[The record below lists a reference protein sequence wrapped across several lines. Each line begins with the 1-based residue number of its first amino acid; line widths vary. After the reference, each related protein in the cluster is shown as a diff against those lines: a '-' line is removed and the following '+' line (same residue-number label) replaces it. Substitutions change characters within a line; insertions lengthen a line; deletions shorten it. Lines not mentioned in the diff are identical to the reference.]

1 MKQTLCACVMGAGLV
16 LQLSCDGGQA
26 TAPPV
31 TEQLSVT
38 SSSRAQI
45 PGEPIPTTRV
55 TGGATA
61 INFQVSSTGPCAA
74 ILDSGLSRR
83 GSDLSVVTRIWGNPL
98 ADCIVPPSPQVLEYE
113 GSIGVVETGA
123 YRVRVFEAHGNEEP
137 RLIGS
142 VVAMVGAR

>member
-38 SSSRAQI
+38 SSSRAQVQ
-45 PGEPIPTTRV
+45 GEPIPTTRV
-55 TGGATA
+55 TGGASA
-61 INFQVSSTGPCAA
+61 ITFQVSSTGPCAA

-98 ADCIVPPSPQVLEYE
+98 ADCIVPPSPRVLEYE
-113 GSIGVVETGA
+113 GSIAVGLQGV
-123 YRVRVFEAHGNEEP
+123 YRVRIFEANGNEEP

-142 VVAMVGAR
+142 TVATVGAQ